1 MEWRGLIRPIIKADN
16 TAIAHIIRQ
25 TLEEFNANKP
35 GTVYFDAST
44 DHLFELFQSNPRS
57 IYYIMELDNE
67 IIGGAGIFHTTNLP
81 DGVCELVKMYL
92 SKEVRGK
99 GLGKIMIAKC
109 LESAKQN
116 GFTKVYLET
125 MPELKMAVKVY
136 EKLGFKYLSSP
147 MGKSGHN
154 DCNIWMLKEV

>member
-1 MEWRGLIRPIIKADN
+1 MEGIIIRPIIKADN
-16 TAIAHIIRQ
+16 KAIAHIIRQ

-57 IYYIMELDNE
+57 IYYITELDNE
-67 IIGGAGIFHTTNLP
+67 IRGGAGIFPTANLP
-81 DGVCELVKMYL
+81 EGVCELVKIYL
-92 SKEVRGK
+92 SKELRGA

-125 MPELKMAVKVY
+125 MPELKMAVKIY

-154 DCNIWMLKEV
+154 DCSIWMIKEV